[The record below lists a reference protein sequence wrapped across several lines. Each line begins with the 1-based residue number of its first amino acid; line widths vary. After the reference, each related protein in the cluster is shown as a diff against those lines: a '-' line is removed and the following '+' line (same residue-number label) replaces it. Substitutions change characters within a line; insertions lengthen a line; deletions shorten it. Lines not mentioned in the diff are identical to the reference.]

1 MSKIISEDNSS
12 DENSEDNNQDNLDN
26 LGVKSDYKKSHPFKN
41 SKSQDVHIKN
51 FNTFMMKN
59 IEIPPKKISKRPRM
73 KSVFI
78 SNSNYFLEEKE
89 EILKNLSKK
98 QRKTSDYSEKDSL
111 SFNSRESVIE
121 WCDNVL
127 QNIKL
132 TENEKKSI
140 FYRFCTAYDFIM
152 EKLFL
157 IHQTIKEEKELKIF
171 IITIFLLTYK
181 LEGFSIAKI
190 TISNLITA
198 FLTDV
203 NIDKNFLV
211 DKIIFYEM
219 KILELIDFNP
229 QIFDDN
235 NIYQLSY
242 LLYDLFNK
250 KYFTDFSD
258 KKKEQIEKM
267 MNYINKSLSFSDQM
281 IFDIYPI
288 DKAMISFYISIK
300 FYNKDNK
307 DIIELLMK
315 YYDYLK
321 NSIKIIKVS
330 DTDLNK
336 YENQMI
342 KQIEINLNENG

>member
-1 MSKIISEDNSS
+1 MAKIIEEEDASS
-12 DENSEDNNQDNLDN
+12 DINSDNYNSNKESYSLN
-26 LGVKSDYKKSHPFKN
+26 YHYTN
-41 SKSQDVHIKN
+41 SKSQDIRIKN
-51 FNTFMMKN
+51 LTSLLMQNN
-59 IEIPPKKISKRPRM
+59 IEDTPPKKIHKRPRL
-73 KSVFI
+73 KSMTTP
-78 SNSNYFLEEKE
+78 NSNFFLEEKE

-121 WCDNVL
+121 WCHNVL
-127 QNIKL
+127 ENIKL

-157 IHQTIKEEKELKIF
+157 IHKTIQEEKELKIF

-181 LEGFSIAKI
+181 LEGFCIAKI
-190 TISNLITA
+190 SINNLISA
-198 FLTDV
+198 FLSEI
-203 NIDKNFLV
+203 NMDKKALG

-242 LLYDLFNK
+242 LLWDLFNK
-250 KYFTDFSD
+250 KYFIEITEEKKD
-258 KKKEQIEKM
+258 KIEKM
-267 MNYINKSLSFSDQM
+267 MNYINKSISFSEDM
-281 IFDIYPI
+281 IFNIFPI

-300 FYNKDNK
+300 YYFKDDK
-307 DIIELLMK
+307 FIMELIQK
-315 YYDYLK
+315 YFEYLSQ
-321 NSIKIIKVS
+321 NLKIIRLTQK
-330 DTDLNK
+330 DLDK
-336 YENQMI
+336 YDEQLQ
-342 KQIEINLNENG
+342 KQIEVNLGENG

>member
-1 MSKIISEDNSS
+1 MEDDLSS
-12 DENSEDNNQDNLDN
+12 DSNSENNENNNDSLDYN
-26 LGVKSDYKKSHPFKN
+26 NFKN
-41 SKSQDVHIKN
+41 SKSQDIRIKN
-51 FNTFMMKN
+51 FNTIIFKD
-59 IEIPPKKISKRPRM
+59 IDTPPKINNKKRPRLNSM
-73 KSVFI
+73 SITI
-78 SNSNYFLEEKE
+78 SKFFLEEKE

-98 QRKTSDYSEKDSL
+98 QRKTSDYSDKDSL

-121 WCDNVL
+121 WCHNVL
-127 QNIKL
+127 ESIKL

-157 IHQTIKEEKELKIF
+157 IHKTINEEKELKIF

-190 TISNLITA
+190 TIANLISA
-198 FLTDV
+198 FLTEFGM
-203 NIDKNFLV
+203 DKKCLG

-242 LLYDLFNK
+242 LLWDLFNK
-250 KYFTDFSD
+250 KYFIELND

-267 MNYINKSLSFSDQM
+267 MNYMNKSLSFSEEM

-288 DKAMISFYISIK
+288 DKAMISFYISVK
-300 FYNKDNK
+300 YFCKDDNGVF
-307 DIIELLMK
+307 ELLNK

-321 NSIKIIKVS
+321 NKLKIIRISMKNLEKY
-330 DTDLNK
+330 DTQL
-336 YENQMI
+336 Q
-342 KQIEINLNENG
+342 KQIEVNLGEDG

>member
-1 MSKIISEDNSS
+1 MAKIIEEEDASS
-12 DENSEDNNQDNLDN
+12 DINSDNYNNNNDSYLLNYHY
-26 LGVKSDYKKSHPFKN
+26 SN
-41 SKSQDVHIKN
+41 SKSEDIRIKN
-51 FNTFMMKN
+51 LNSLMLNNN
-59 IEIPPKKISKRPRM
+59 IEDTPPKKVKKRPRL
-73 KSVFI
+73 KSMTTP
-78 SNSNYFLEEKE
+78 NSNFFLEEKE

-121 WCDNVL
+121 WCHNVL
-127 QNIKL
+127 ESIKL

-157 IHQTIKEEKELKIF
+157 IHKTIKEEKELKIF

-181 LEGFSIAKI
+181 LEGFCIAKI
-190 TISNLITA
+190 TINNLIMA
-198 FLTDV
+198 FLSEI
-203 NIDKNFLV
+203 NMDKKDLG

-242 LLYDLFNK
+242 LLYDLFIK
-250 KYFTDFSD
+250 KYFIELLDE
-258 KKKEQIEKM
+258 KKEKIEKM
-267 MNYINKSLSFSDQM
+267 INYINKSISFSEEM
-281 IFDIYPI
+281 IFDIFPI
-288 DKAMISFYISIK
+288 DKAMMSFYISIK
-300 FYNKDNK
+300 YYCKEEK
-307 DIIELLMK
+307 DIIQLLDK

-321 NSIKIIKVS
+321 NGLKAIKINMNELEKFE
-330 DTDLNK
+330 TQL
-336 YENQMI
+336 Q
-342 KQIEINLNENG
+342 KQIEVNLGEDG